1 MSGRS
6 TPARNA
12 RDVNM
17 LLYSLPYSAY
27 CAKVRIAL
35 LLKGLDFEETPPP
48 DGYAS
53 PAYRAIAP
61 AGTIPA
67 LDIGGRVLFESDAII
82 EYLNEIAP
90 EPPLLPADPV
100 SRAVARAAGHV
111 HDGRIEPTVRALFP
125 LIGKKPVATEAFG
138 EAAKLLR
145 DRLDRL
151 QATFAFA
158 PFIAGEHLTM
168 GDLGYP
174 GTLMMAECLLA
185 EGGAE
190 VSMPAPL
197 ADWRE
202 RLMDIPAVAETVA
215 RMADAL
221 NAWVAQKNASA
232 A

>member
-1 MSGRS
+1 
-6 TPARNA
+6 
-12 RDVNM
+12 M

-35 LLKGLDFEETPPP
+35 LLKKLEFQEVPPP
-48 DGYAS
+48 DGYGS

-90 EPPLLPADPV
+90 TPPLLPADPV
-100 SRAVARAAGHV
+100 ARAMARAAGHT
-111 HDGRIEPTVRALFP
+111 HDGRIEPVVRSLFP
-125 LIGKKPVATEAFG
+125 LIGKKPVATDAFH
-138 EAAKLLR
+138 ETAALLR
-145 DRLDRL
+145 TRLERL
-151 QATFAFA
+151 QATFTPA
-158 PFIAGEHLTM
+158 PFIAGGQLTL

-190 VSMPAPL
+190 LSMPAAL
-197 ADWRE
+197 VDWRE
-202 RLMDIPAVAETVA
+202 RLMSIPAVAETVA
-215 RMADAL
+215 RMEKAL
-221 NAWVAQKNASA
+221 SAWVAQKNAGSS
-232 A
+232 

>member
-1 MSGRS
+1 MSGQQK
-6 TPARNA
+6 PARNA
-12 RDVNM
+12 RDATM

-35 LLKGLDFEETPPP
+35 VLKGLDFQEIPPP

-82 EYLNEIAP
+82 EYLDETAP
-90 EPPLLPADPV
+90 QPPLLPSDPV
-100 SRAVARAAGHV
+100 ARAMARAAGHV
-111 HDGRIEPTVRALFP
+111 HDGRIEPAIRALFP
-125 LIGKKPVATEAFG
+125 LIGKKPAATDAFH
-138 EAAKLLR
+138 EAAELLH

-151 QATFAFA
+151 QSTFTPA
-158 PFIAGEHLTM
+158 PFIAGDHITL

-185 EGGAE
+185 EGGARL
-190 VSMPAPL
+190 SMPTPL
-197 ADWRE
+197 ADWRG
-202 RLMDIPAVAETVA
+202 RLMDISAVAETVA
-215 RMADAL
+215 RMEEAL

-232 A
+232 S